1 MGFMDRFIG
10 KKKILPSETSVI
22 VDPSLGAEKHVPLE
36 STYSPERLKEME
48 SSLERLRQEI
58 KQESDE
64 MSEKLEAKRSEE
76 AQGGDVNAEVMRFL
90 EDRAMLYGN
99 LEAAFAGASGGA
111 PTRIEHAIEALRKI
125 ASESPEAHRAKM
137 EEIVDRLIGLL

>member
-1 MGFMDRFIG
+1 MGFMDRFKG

-36 STYSPERLKEME
+36 YTYSPERLKEME
-48 SSLERLRQEI
+48 SGLEMLRSEI
-58 KQESDE
+58 KRESDE
-64 MSEKLEAKRSEE
+64 LNERLETLRSEE
-76 AQGGDVNAEVMRFL
+76 AQGGDVNVEVMRFL

-111 PTRIEHAIEALRKI
+111 PTRIGHAIDVLRNV
-125 ASESPEAHRAKM
+125 ASQSPENHRAKM
-137 EEIVDRLIGLL
+137 EETVEKLRGLL